1 MGHYEHSGPEGQYDE
16 KMCQN
21 GRHHRQKAHEKEK
34 THGDG
39 DPKLS
44 PHGYRPGF
52 GKRVCWQVPE
62 KTYRLWVIYRV
73 WELVVNWAEEKTDA
87 VK

>member
-1 MGHYEHSGPEGQYDE
+1 MGHYEHSGPEGQYDK

-21 GRHHRQKAHEKEK
+21 GRPDQQKAHEKEK

-44 PHGYRPGF
+44 PHGYGPGLA
-52 GKRVCWQVPE
+52 GPVPE